1 MKVSELIKVLQEN
14 NKPDDEI
21 LVLWWEKSTFDFP
34 EDYEIKLT
42 DEGWLKTSQEFD
54 SWGEAG
60 SSISDWIADAV
71 IENSETNIATQ

>member
-21 LVLWWEKSTFDFP
+21 LVIWWEKNSFDFP
-34 EDYEIKLT
+34 EDYELKLT
-42 DEGWLKTSQEFD
+42 DKGWMKISKEFD
-54 SWGEAG
+54 EWDEAG

-71 IENSETNIATQ
+71 IENAETNIATQ